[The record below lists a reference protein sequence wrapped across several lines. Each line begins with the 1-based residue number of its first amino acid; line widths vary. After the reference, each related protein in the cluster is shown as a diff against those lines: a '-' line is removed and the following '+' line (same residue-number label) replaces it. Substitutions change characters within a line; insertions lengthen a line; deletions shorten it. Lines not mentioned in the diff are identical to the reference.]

1 MSKGGERAS
10 SVALPQP
17 AANGAFAVVGRSW
30 MVGVMTGS
38 DCAGLCRS
46 GLGVGQVAQTE
57 RSGVRRFCGVVCVGL
72 VMSKGGKRASMVA
85 LPQPAANGSLCGC
98 GSWLGGRVGCANGAE
113 RRAAPWWERFD
124 AGGHSIMKLIFPLDI
139 AKKSFIL

>member
-98 GSWLGGRVGCANGAE
+98 GSIAGSSGWLRKRSEAE
-113 RRAAPWWERFD
+113 SSAYE
-124 AGGHSIMKLIFPLDI
+124 GSFPLNS
-139 AKKSFIL
+139 AYRLSGMNA